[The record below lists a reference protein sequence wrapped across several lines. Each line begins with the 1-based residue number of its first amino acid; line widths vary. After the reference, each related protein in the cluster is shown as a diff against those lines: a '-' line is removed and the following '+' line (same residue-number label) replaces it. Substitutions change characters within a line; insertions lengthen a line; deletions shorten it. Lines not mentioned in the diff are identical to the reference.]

1 MRIANVGGR
10 LKVLVGDGAVD
21 VHDASDGRFDAAPE
35 FAYARFDELSAW
47 AATVTQAAEGFDPAE
62 ALAPSPAPRQVF
74 AIGLNYGDHAKE
86 AGLATPT
93 APIVFTKF
101 PSSITGP
108 ITEVV
113 LPEGSVDWEI
123 EVVAVIGAIARDVPT
138 ERVWEYVAGL
148 TAGQDLSERDLQRS
162 GPAPQFGLAKSFAGF
177 SPMGPSLVTPDEFDN
192 PDDLALGCKVNGVT
206 VQDGRSHDMIFSIPE
221 LVSYLSGIVTL
232 YPGDVLFTGTPEG
245 VGMGRVPP
253 WYLHDGDV
261 LESWIEG
268 IGELTQTFVR
278 KPTSER

>member
-35 FAYARFDELSAW
+35 LAYPRFDELTAW
-47 AATVTQAAEGFDPAE
+47 AATVSEAAEGFDPAE
-62 ALAPSPAPRQVF
+62 ALAPSPLPRQVF
-74 AIGLNYGDHAKE
+74 AIGLNYGNHAKE
-86 AGLATPT
+86 AGLATPE
-93 APIVFTKF
+93 APVVFTKF
-101 PSSITGP
+101 PSSFSGP
-108 ITEVV
+108 ISEVV

-123 EVVAVIGAIARDVPT
+123 EVVAVIGTLARDVPV
-138 ERVWEYVAGL
+138 ERGWDFVAGL
-148 TAGQDLSERDLQRS
+148 TAGQDLSERELQRS

-192 PDDLALGCKVNGVT
+192 PDDLALSCKVNGVT
-206 VQDGRSHDMIFSIPE
+206 VQDGRSGDLIFSIPE
-221 LVSYLSGIVTL
+221 LVSYLSSVVTL
-232 YPGDVLFTGTPEG
+232 YPGDVVFTGTPEG

-261 LESWIEG
+261 LHSEIEG
-268 IGELTQTFVR
+268 IGQLTQTFVR
-278 KPTSER
+278 KPTADR